1 MKRINKFA
9 ILKIRLEGFK
19 RFKEPFE
26 TDMDFLTYVSG
37 GNGQGKTTIADA
49 IAYAF
54 CGTPFWGEKSCDRLI
69 NPECKELKVEIR
81 FVDEDGE
88 IHCLTRRKN
97 GNTTTITLDTVQLR
111 QNDMINIFADKDIV
125 LSLLNP
131 LYFIEKIAEDG
142 REFLQKLL
150 PSVDT
155 KEVLSVLS
163 DTTRTLLENEGINEP
178 EYFIKS
184 KREEL
189 AELESACSEHN
200 GQLELLKTQ
209 KAEADGKIDAV
220 IARGEKIVARKTEL
234 EKKQYEGI
242 DVERIKTQI
251 AQIAAE
257 LSNDKRTKL
266 LEKQAEIKNRV
277 YVSKFEADLT
287 KMKNFV
293 NAISEECRKKAEK
306 IKGIKVGD
314 ICPTCRTVVS
324 DENYGSIINALKSE
338 YAALREKG
346 LKGAEAY
353 KELLAMDTKSREKF
367 EEFRN
372 DDYKKV
378 EAELAA
384 LGTHDV
390 SEIAMLQD
398 RLRLGNLTEEE
409 FAEFSQLKAQ
419 AEAYANEVKVLG
431 ELDKYDEK
439 VQEIEQ
445 KIAENQKRIASVN
458 SLIHAAGEF
467 AAKKAEITFAKLKM
481 NRASIKLHDLV
492 KTTGELKNVF
502 RFTYD
507 GKDYRWL
514 STSEKLKAGL
524 EVSDM
529 LKRLSGLCYPTYID
543 NAECLT
549 TKLDKVNGQIILA
562 KATNCEL
569 TIQCPRKQAQTVK
582 EAA

>member
-9 ILKIRLEGFK
+9 ILKIKMEGFK
-19 RFKEPFE
+19 RFKESFE
-26 TDMDFLTYVSG
+26 ADMDFITYVSG

-69 NPECKELKVEIR
+69 NPECKEMKVEIR

-97 GNTTTITLDTVQLR
+97 GNATTITFDTVQLR
-111 QNDMINIFADKDIV
+111 QSDMVNIFAERDIM
-125 LSLLNP
+125 LSLINP

-150 PSVDT
+150 PAVDA
-155 KEVLSVLS
+155 KEVLALLS
-163 DTTRTLLENEGINEP
+163 ENTQTLLENEGIIEP
-178 EYFIKS
+178 EYYIKT

-189 AELESACSEHN
+189 AMLEKSSSEYK
-200 GQLELLKTQ
+200 GQLELLKNQ
-209 KAEADGKIDAV
+209 KTDADGKIDAV
-220 IARGEKIVARKTEL
+220 IARGEKIVARKSQL
-234 EKKQYEGI
+234 EKKQYDGI
-242 DVERIKTQI
+242 DVNQIK
-251 AQIAAE
+251 AQIAEIAEE
-257 LSNDKRTKL
+257 LSDDKRTKL

-277 YVSKFEADLT
+277 YESKFTDEIA
-287 KMKNFV
+287 KMKNYV
-293 NAISEECRKKAEK
+293 NVLSEECRKKADK

-314 ICPTCRTVVS
+314 VCPVCKTVVT
-324 DENYGSIINALKSE
+324 DENYNSIVNNLKTE
-338 YAALREKG
+338 YMTIRERG
-346 LKGAEAY
+346 IKGAEAY
-353 KELLAMDTKSREKF
+353 KELLALDAKSREKF

-372 DDYKKV
+372 EDYKKV
-378 EAELAA
+378 EAELKA
-384 LGTHDV
+384 LGIRDV

-409 FAEFSQLKAQ
+409 FSELTQLNSQ

-431 ELDKYDEK
+431 ELDKYEEK
-439 VQEIEQ
+439 VQEIE
-445 KIAENQKRIASVN
+445 KNISGNQRRIASVN

-467 AAKKAEITFAKLKM
+467 AAKKAEKTFAKLKM
-481 NRASIKLHDLV
+481 NRASIKLHDFV

-529 LKRLSGLCYPTYID
+529 LKRLTGLCYPTYID

-562 KATNCEL
+562 KATDCEL
-569 TIQCPRKQAQTVK
+569 SVVCPRKQAQTVK

>member
-9 ILKIRLEGFK
+9 ILKIRMEGFK
-19 RFKEPFE
+19 RFKELFE
-26 TDMDFLTYVSG
+26 ADMDFLTYVSG

-69 NPECKELKVEIR
+69 NPECKEMKVEIR

-111 QNDMINIFADKDIV
+111 QTDIVNVFADKDII
-125 LSLLNP
+125 LSVLNP
-131 LYFIEKIAEDG
+131 LFFIEKIAEDG

-150 PSVDT
+150 PSIDA
-155 KEVLSVLS
+155 KDVLSKLS
-163 DTTRTLLENEGINEP
+163 DSTQTLLENEGIKEP
-178 EYFIKS
+178 EYYIKT

-189 AELESACSEHN
+189 TELERCHSEFN
-200 GQLELLKTQ
+200 GQLELLKNQ
-209 KAEADGKIDAV
+209 KTEADGKIDAV
-220 IARGEKIVARKTEL
+220 IARGEKIVARKAQL
-234 EKKQYEGI
+234 EKKQFDGI
-242 DVERIKTQI
+242 DVEKIKAQI
-251 AQIAAE
+251 SQIAAE
-257 LSNDKRTKL
+257 LSDDKRAGL
-266 LEKQAEIKNRV
+266 LEKQAEIKNRT
-277 YVSKFEADLT
+277 YESKFTGEIA
-287 KMKNFV
+287 KMKNYV
-293 NAISEECRKKAEK
+293 NELSEICKKKAEH
-306 IKGIKVGD
+306 IKSIKVGD
-314 ICPTCRTVVS
+314 ICPTCRTAVTK
-324 DENYGSIINALKSE
+324 ENYDSIINTLKAE
-338 YAALREKG
+338 YMEVRERG
-346 LKGAEAY
+346 LKGADAY
-353 KELLAMDTKSREKF
+353 KELIAMDAKSREKF

-372 DDYKKV
+372 DDLKKV
-378 EAELAA
+378 EVELAA
-384 LGTHDV
+384 LGTRDV

-398 RLRLGNLTEEE
+398 RLKLGNLTEEE
-409 FAEFSQLKAQ
+409 FTELSQLKAQ

-439 VQEIEQ
+439 VQEIE
-445 KIAENQKRIASVN
+445 KHIAGNQRSIASVN

-467 AAKKAEITFAKLKM
+467 AAKKAEMTFAKLKM

-529 LKRLSGLCYPTYID
+529 LKRLTGLCYPTYID

-569 TIQCPRKQAQTVK
+569 SVQCPRKQAQPVK

>member
-88 IHCLTRRKN
+88 IHCLTRRKS

-155 KEVLSVLS
+155 KEVLSALS
-163 DTTRTLLENEGINEP
+163 DTTRTLLEKEGINEP

-209 KAEADGKIDAV
+209 KTEADGKIDAV

-409 FAEFSQLKAQ
+409 FTEFSQLKAQ

-529 LKRLSGLCYPTYID
+529 LKRLTGLCYPTYID

-562 KATNCEL
+562 KAINCEL